1 MNGNE
6 KVFGIFIGLFAAA
19 NCAGF
24 YNSIKG
30 DNKKVFYTTN
40 KSEKI
45 KKLNT
50 NNINKTN
57 KANNTNKAN
66 KNSKINL
73 SNTRYIEPYS
83 DIS

>member
-1 MNGNE
+1 MNRNE

-19 NCAGF
+19 NCGGF

-40 KSEKI
+40 KREKI

-50 NNINKTN
+50 NKT
-57 KANNTNKAN
+57 NNTNNTNN
-66 KNSKINL
+66 KN
-73 SNTRYIEPYS
+73 NTK
-83 DIS
+83 

>member
-1 MNGNE
+1 MNRNE

-30 DNKKVFYTTN
+30 DNKKVFYKTN

-45 KKLNT
+45 KQLNT
-50 NNINKTN
+50 NKTN
-57 KANNTNKAN
+57 KTNNTN